1 MEKVHLLTL
10 GCPKNLADSELM
22 LGALKSAGFEITLDP
37 EEAQV
42 LLVNTCA
49 FIEAAKKESIDAIL
63 EAAEVKKRGFGK
75 RLVVAGC
82 LSQRYATELAAT
94 MPEVDVFVG
103 TGNFLDLPELLRRTE
118 APEMRPIP
126 YAGAA
131 HLLPTS
137 AIPRIKTGDFFTS
150 YLKISEGCNHKCAF
164 CIIPKIRGLH
174 ESRPLADLVAEARN
188 LAAAGVREINLIAQD
203 LTAYG
208 RDLDEP
214 SSLAALLRELSKI
227 EELRWIRLLYCYPNF
242 VTAELLDAI
251 AELPKVVKYIDMP
264 LQHADDA
271 MLRAMRRERSGAA
284 LVKLLDRVRGRIP
297 GVVLRTSFIVGFPGE
312 TDAAFER
319 LVNFVR
325 DEQFDRVGVFT
336 YSREENT
343 AAYNLPDQVPERVK
357 RARRARLMATQ
368 AEISLG
374 RNRGLVGREMEVLV
388 EGPMPGRATRLRG
401 ERPVKRRKSMAPYSW
416 RATRRPASSSAHE
429 STRRSATTCTQPSP
443 ARPLNIPGVA
453 NSMEKKPVAANRKKF
468 LAKVREQLLETKTK
482 LLGEIDSELR
492 AEREGNKDEGMDT
505 YDLASEERDRE
516 INFILSDRER
526 VKLKQ
531 IDDALER
538 LDEGTYGVCESCG
551 LEIAEERLEAMPFSR
566 LCRDCQ
572 QDQEREAKSQR
583 RFDDERNTYRKIGS
597 TDADD
602 ESA

>member
-22 LGALKSAGFEITLDP
+22 LGALTSAGFEITLDP
-37 EEAQV
+37 EDAQV

-118 APEMRPIP
+118 APESRPIP

-131 HLLPTS
+131 HLLPRA
-137 AIPRIKTGDFFTS
+137 AIPRVKTGDFFTS

-174 ESRPLADLVAEARN
+174 ESRPTADLVAEARN
-188 LAAAGVREINLIAQD
+188 LAAGGVRELNLIAQD

-208 RDLDEP
+208 RDLGQP
-214 SSLAALLRELSKI
+214 SSLAALLRELSTI
-227 EELRWIRLLYCYPNF
+227 DDLRWIRLLYCYPNF
-242 VTAELLDAI
+242 VTDELLDAI
-251 AELPKVVKYIDMP
+251 AALPKVVKYIDMP

-284 LVKLLDRVRGRIP
+284 LVKLLERVRARIP

-319 LVNFVR
+319 LADFVR
-325 DEQFDRVGVFT
+325 NQQFDRVGVFT

-343 AAYNLPDQVPERVK
+343 AAYDMADQVPERVK
-357 RARRARLMATQ
+357 RARRSSLMATQ
-368 AEISLG
+368 SEISLAK
-374 RNRGLVGREMEVLV
+374 NRGLVGREVEVLV
-388 EGPMPGRATRLRG
+388 EGPMPGRSTRLRARTSG
-401 ERPVKRRKSMAPYSW
+401 QAPEIDGS
-416 RATRRPASSSAHE
+416 
-429 STRRSATTCTQPSP
+429 
-443 ARPLNIPGVA
+443 V
-453 NSMEKKPVAANRKKF
+453 F
-468 LAKVREQLLETKTK
+468 LAGDAEP
-482 LLGEIDSELR
+482 GEFVSARIDKALS
-492 AEREGNKDEGMDT
+492 
-505 YDLASEERDRE
+505 YDLHAT
-516 INFILSDRER
+516 
-526 VKLKQ
+526 VTG
-531 IDDALER
+531 AA
-538 LDEGTYGVCESCG
+538 V
-551 LEIAEERLEAMPFSR
+551 
-566 LCRDCQ
+566 
-572 QDQEREAKSQR
+572 
-583 RFDDERNTYRKIGS
+583 
-597 TDADD
+597 
-602 ESA
+602 